1 MPVGLL
7 LENLCEGNDFRLF
20 VRRTDYLQSRGQT
33 VCGETQETWRD
44 LSSFAC
50 YVTVQK
56 QYLIL
61 RALSSLRGKW
71 LEGKRRLG
79 AFRQRIGTQCLE
91 GFLKCLHRLGDLLRL
106 FRRHRSR

>member
-7 LENLCEGNDFRLF
+7 LENLCEGNDFRLC

-61 RALSSLRGKW
+61 RALSALWGGGWKVNAGSEPSGS
-71 LEGKRRLG
+71 G
-79 AFRQRIGTQCLE
+79 
-91 GFLKCLHRLGDLLRL
+91 
-106 FRRHRSR
+106 